1 MRSPTS
7 TATVVVVDPDVVV
20 DATVVVGAMVVVVVE
35 ADVVELL
42 IDVVVGTVVDVV
54 VAPVDETPGDG
65 TSVACPVV
73 EQATVSSRDP
83 SPIRIG
89 TP

>member
-1 MRSPTS
+1 M
-7 TATVVVVDPDVVV
+7 DPEVELDV
-20 DATVVVGAMVVVVVE
+20 TVVVGAMVVVVE

-42 IDVVVGTVVDVV
+42 IDVVVGAVVDVV
-54 VAPVDETPGDG
+54 AGDVDG

-73 EQATVSSRDP
+73 EQATISSRDP

-89 TP
+89 IP